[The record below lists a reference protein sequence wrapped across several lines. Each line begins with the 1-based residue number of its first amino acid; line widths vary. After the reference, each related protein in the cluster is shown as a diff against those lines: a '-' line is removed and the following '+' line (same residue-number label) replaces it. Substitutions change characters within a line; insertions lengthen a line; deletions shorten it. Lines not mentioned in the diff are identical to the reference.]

1 MLLVLI
7 VGGAILYWR
16 RRQGKNPRGI
26 SKRLA
31 AVGGLAFLGSALGT
45 IYQMSLAL
53 NASGFAGEAVIT
65 LIVAAISIVL
75 GVITLRY
82 ALRTKP
88 ALTIPRRV
96 GLIITGVIALFL
108 WSGFYLGPAL
118 VIVSALV
125 PRSTAE

>member
-1 MLLVLI
+1 MCK
-7 VGGAILYWR
+7 AR
-16 RRQGKNPRGI
+16 RRQGKNPYGI
-26 SKRLA
+26 SKWLA

-45 IYQMSLAL
+45 IYQMFLAL
-53 NASGFAGEAVIT
+53 NAAGLTGEAIIT
-65 LIVAAISIVL
+65 LIIAAISIIL

-88 ALTIPRRV
+88 ALTIHRRV

-118 VIVSALV
+118 VIVAALM
-125 PRSTAE
+125 PRYTTE